1 MQDCDGLTADD
12 PEGDVLGESRRRDRP
27 VAPLVAQ
34 LCRSRMRC
42 RARTSGAPT
51 AMRSTRP
58 HQPQAFISAMKRL
71 SQQNM
76 AEEHPSQLVQW
87 LFCSHSP
94 IRERIDAA
102 RRWARN

>member
-1 MQDCDGLTADD
+1 
-12 PEGDVLGESRRRDRP
+12 
-27 VAPLVAQ
+27 
-34 LCRSRMRC
+34 
-42 RARTSGAPT
+42 
-51 AMRSTRP
+51 
-58 HQPQAFISAMKRL
+58 MKRL